1 MKITKFE
8 DLNCW
13 KEARRLRKMVSN
25 VFNKSVLRKDFT
37 LCNQIKSSALSIMV
51 NIAEGFES
59 GTNKENIV
67 FLTYSRRSC
76 GELRSHLYAALD
88 DELINEGDFEKIYQQ
103 AVSTGKLITSFINYL
118 RKYNST
124 SRSTIKQLNHRTIK
138 P

>member
-13 KEARRLRKMVSN
+13 QEARKLRKMVSN
-25 VFNKSVLRKDFT
+25 VFNRSVMRKDFT
-37 LCNQIKSSALSIMV
+37 LCNQIKSSALSIMA

-59 GTNKENIV
+59 RTNKENIV
-67 FLTYSRRSC
+67 FLSYSRRSC

-88 DELINEGDFEKIYQQ
+88 DELIKETDSEEIYRQ
-103 AVSTGKLITSFINYL
+103 AVSTGKLITSFISYL
-118 RKYNST
+118 RRYDSGK
-124 SRSTIKQLNHRTIK
+124 RSTAGQSNNMTMK

>member
-13 KEARRLRKMVSN
+13 QKARKLRKMVSKAFGKL
-25 VFNKSVLRKDFT
+25 VVRKDFT
-37 LCNQIKSSALSIMV
+37 LCNQIKNAALSAMA

-59 GTNKENIV
+59 GTTKENIV
-67 FLTYSRRSC
+67 FLTYARRSC

-88 DELINEGDFEKIYQQ
+88 DNLIKEANFDEIYQQ
-103 AVSTGKLITSFINYL
+103 SVSTGKLITSFISYL
-118 RKYNST
+118 RKYNSKKRLT
-124 SRSTIKQLNHRTIK
+124 KKRSNHRTIQ

>member
-13 KEARRLRKMVSN
+13 KEARKLRKLVSD
-25 VFNKSVLRKDFT
+25 VFNKLVPRKDFT
-37 LCNQIKSSALSIMV
+37 LCNQIKSSALSIMA
-51 NIAEGFES
+51 NIAEGFEN

-67 FLTYSRRSC
+67 FLTYARRSC

-88 DELINEGDFEKIYQQ
+88 DELIKESDFSRIYQQ
-103 AVSTGKLITSFINYL
+103 SITTGKLITSFINYL
-118 RKYNST
+118 RKYNKNKVNDT
-124 SRSTIKQLNHRTIK
+124 RTVKRTTIQ